1 VSDSSSSTVRQ
12 RQPEQ
17 QPEDPPAPDAAA
29 AAAQPNAE
37 PQADDETATNPQDV
51 DAADSG
57 APGQASGASSTPG
70 NASAAPGEPGSSG
83 APDEAGPDGSASLRV
98 HVEKYEGPLDLLL
111 DLIRSQKINIYD
123 IPIAQI
129 TSQYLEYLRQAEKL
143 NIDLG
148 GDFVFMAATLIHI
161 KSKMLLPKDPSLP
174 DEEQEDPRDELVQR
188 LLEHEKYLQAAQMLR
203 EKRVVEENVWSN
215 PSLQAFLDEE
225 DDPGF
230 AVTVFDLVKTFEKVV
245 ERYKNRPTYQVGGED
260 VSVRSRIEYLRNR
273 LLSEDGPLSLLEVFE
288 RQPNR
293 RSLLATFLAVL
304 EMVRMQAILL
314 RQSEAFG
321 EIQIRKHKMFDVVF
335 STDEPMLA
343 AEGEYQE

>member
-1 VSDSSSSTVRQ
+1 MQ
-12 RQPEQ
+12 EPEAASGAESV
-17 QPEDPPAPDAAA
+17 PENTTAETG
-29 AAAQPNAE
+29 E
-37 PQADDETATNPQDV
+37 PQAGAEASSESAP
-51 DAADSG
+51 AEG
-57 APGQASGASSTPG
+57 APSGETVS
-70 NASAAPGEPGSSG
+70 GSSDD
-83 APDEAGPDGSASLRV
+83 ASERRENAGEQGNSPLRV
-98 HVEKYEGPLDLLL
+98 QLEKYEGPLDLLL

-129 TSQYLEYLRQAEKL
+129 TSQYLEYLRKAEEL

-161 KSKMLLPKDPSLP
+161 KSKTLLPKDPTLP
-174 DEEQEDPRDELVQR
+174 EEEQEDPRDELVQR

-215 PSLQAFLDEE
+215 PPLQAFLDEE
-225 DDPGF
+225 EDPGF

-273 LLSEDGPLSLLEVFE
+273 LLGDDGPLSLLEVFE

-304 EMVRMQAILL
+304 EMVRMQAIVL
-314 RQSEAFG
+314 RQTEDFG

-335 STDEPMLA
+335 STEEPMLV